1 MTVAARIEIGTGG
14 SPEPGQSQPGAR
26 APGKAPSAGWTG
38 AVAESL
44 SSSVPGAQSF
54 RSSWQSMLASFG
66 AGIKGSGEEE
76 AGVEGNPAAAEG
88 LLAETAGSA
97 SATSSSSAG
106 APCCA
111 FGGGRDDL
119 LSFELPGWNFCFSRS
134 IGSAPASRC
143 QSGSEEPGKR
153 PAGSVCQQYA
163 YSQYR
168 QERKN
173 GSRLQRNG
181 AGGDAPARFSN
192 SAGRGRPAATI
203 LSCGD

>member
-1 MTVAARIEIGTGG
+1 MDRSGCRESFFFRAGRTELSLQLAVDAGFFRRRYKRLRRRRSRSGGKPCGRRRPAGRDCGKRLGNKLVLRRWIISAIEAAKCATR
-14 SPEPGQSQPGAR
+14 
-26 APGKAPSAGWTG
+26 
-38 AVAESL
+38 
-44 SSSVPGAQSF
+44 
-54 RSSWQSMLASFG
+54 RS
-66 AGIKGSGEEE
+66 
-76 AGVEGNPAAAEG
+76 
-88 LLAETAGSA
+88 
-97 SATSSSSAG
+97 
-106 APCCA
+106 
-111 FGGGRDDL
+111 GGGRDDL